1 MLKDIMISQFSAFP
15 NHVPQPFN
23 EKPFNKAVTV
33 LNDGHWKAVRNTLS
47 PAFSGSKMKQL
58 NKLSYCHGNASV
70 CLSVRLSVR
79 PTLVKKAAACRF
91 FDHSFTELVKVVP
104 HTKYLIVMVTGSR
117 SKVIWGHESLY
128 GSYSMDV
135 VATTFFGMQIDSQ
148 KNPDDPFVKHA
159 KEAFNFGIFSVKCML
174 IFFVPCMRKIF
185 QLLGIKVANPA
196 VGEFFQDVI
205 SRALE
210 LRKTENIKRKDMLQ
224 LMIDAHKLDSTEEGE
239 NGELV
244 NENIDG
250 DTSSHTHSKAALSED
265 EIMANAFTFFLAGYE
280 TTNTALCMTSY
291 LLATNK
297 EIQEKLIQEVDKFAP
312 RKEDVT
318 YELVGQME
326 YLDGVVREALRMY
339 PPAAVTDRI
348 NDKKDIELNGFTIPK
363 GFSVLVP
370 IYAIHHDPDVWEE
383 PEEFRPER
391 FFKQN
396 RANIHPVSWLPFGD
410 GPRSCIG
417 LRLALMEIR
426 FALVRMLQEFK
437 FETCSETEIPPVL
450 STRSAFLSPP
460 NGVRLQ
466 VVPRKKTE

>member
-1 MLKDIMISQFSAFP
+1 
-15 NHVPQPFN
+15 
-23 EKPFNKAVTV
+23 
-33 LNDGHWKAVRNTLS
+33 
-47 PAFSGSKMKQL
+47 MKQMTPL
-58 NKLSYCHGNASV
+58 INEC
-70 CLSVRLSVR
+70 CDQ
-79 PTLVKKAAACRF
+79 LVEH
-91 FDHSFTELVKVVP
+91 FDEKRKT
-104 HTKYLIVMVTGSR
+104 VTSIQC
-117 SKVIWGHESLY
+117 KD
-128 GSYSMDV
+128 MDV

-159 KEAFNFGIFSVKCML
+159 KEAVSFSFFNIKL
-174 IFFVPCMRKIF
+174 ILTYLVPYMGRIF
-185 QLLGIKVANPA
+185 QLLGIKVMNPA
-196 VGEFFQDVI
+196 VGDFFQDAI
-205 SRALE
+205 SRAME
-210 LRKTENIKRKDMLQ
+210 LRQTE
-224 LMIDAHKLDSTEEGE
+224 S
-239 NGELV
+239 
-244 NENIDG
+244 
-250 DTSSHTHSKAALSED
+250 SKAF
-265 EIMANAFTFFLAGYE
+265 IFFLASYE

-297 EIQEKLIQEVDKFAP
+297 EQQEKLIQEVDKFAP

-326 YLDGVVREALRMY
+326 YLDGLVREALRMY
-339 PPAAVTDRI
+339 PPAAITDRI

-363 GFSVLVP
+363 GFSILVP
-370 IYAIHHDPDVWEE
+370 IYAIHHDPEIWEE

-391 FFKQN
+391 FFKEN

-417 LRLALMEIR
+417 LRLALMEIK

-450 STRSAFLSPP
+450 NSRSPFLSPP